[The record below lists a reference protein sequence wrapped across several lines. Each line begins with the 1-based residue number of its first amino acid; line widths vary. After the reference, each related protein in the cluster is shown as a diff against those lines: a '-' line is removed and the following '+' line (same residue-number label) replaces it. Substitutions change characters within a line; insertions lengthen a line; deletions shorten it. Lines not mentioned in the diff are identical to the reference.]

1 MYLSRTPIINVSS
14 FIPHQGKSII
24 TDTGRFMMKLILKLR
39 FEPEERLQERVL
51 GSTTRK
57 FSELLH
63 HYERI
68 AKDERRLSTILEIRE
83 ELVRYR
89 LKELPD
95 SEEDFV
101 QLGGKVSE
109 RLDSHSLDGAVPCTG
124 CNA

>member
-1 MYLSRTPIINVSS
+1 
-14 FIPHQGKSII
+14 
-24 TDTGRFMMKLILKLR
+24 MMKLILKLR

-51 GSTTRK
+51 GSTRK

-95 SEEDFV
+95 SKEDFV
-101 QLGGKVSE
+101 QLGGKVSR
-109 RLDSHSLDGAVPCTG
+109 RLYFVLILLAGVMPDVSHQNWINFRDSSCSSTFVVG
-124 CNA
+124 C

>member
-1 MYLSRTPIINVSS
+1 
-14 FIPHQGKSII
+14 
-24 TDTGRFMMKLILKLR
+24 MMKLILKLR
-39 FEPEERLQERVL
+39 FEPEERLQERVF
-51 GSTTRK
+51 GSTRK

-83 ELVRYR
+83 ELLRYR

-95 SEEDFV
+95 SEEEFI

-109 RLDSHSLDGAVPCTG
+109 RLDSLCLDGATPDVCMPLTSAKLVQFRNSSCFSTLLFRS
-124 CNA
+124 

>member
-1 MYLSRTPIINVSS
+1 
-14 FIPHQGKSII
+14 
-24 TDTGRFMMKLILKLR
+24 MMKLILKLR

-51 GSTTRK
+51 GSTRK

-83 ELVRYR
+83 ELLRYR

-95 SEEDFV
+95 SEEEFI

-109 RLDSHSLDGAVPCTG
+109 RLDSLCLDGATPDVLYACPSHQQSWFNFVIHHVSQHFCTG
-124 CNA
+124 PTGLES

>member
-1 MYLSRTPIINVSS
+1 
-14 FIPHQGKSII
+14 
-24 TDTGRFMMKLILKLR
+24 MMKLILKLR

-109 RLDSHSLDGAVPCTG
+109 RLDSHSLDGAVPPYACLTPDLVMF
-124 CNA
+124 CDLSCFSAFVVSS